1 MKSEVTA
8 VAVVSEVVEDTG
20 RFLELEREWDDLY
33 GRSRHATPFQSW
45 SWLYSWWEAYGSGYE
60 LRLVTFRDD
69 GVLVGVL
76 PLMIQRRLGA
86 GRLLFVGTGRTDYQD
101 MVVRDGWEA
110 RVAPAV
116 RPALERLTGW
126 QVADLQQLRP
136 AATAWDALSGWA
148 GPRSCLAHEG
158 SPVVEVRPWDELVA
172 GLSRNHRST
181 VRRTLRR
188 AEVDGLRL
196 ERAGPGDARRAAR
209 TLVDLHRELWRG
221 RNMVSEHGSE
231 RWSAFIEAAAVRLM
245 ERGLADISEFWR
257 EGEVALS
264 LFWVFGGDFVGFC
277 HAGVSQSA
285 LRRYQWHA
293 LLVQAGNDLA
303 HERGCPRLDLLRG
316 AESYKLKWASE
327 TVPSHRLILAR
338 TSAAWTCYSA
348 YNLMRRKVAAYMN
361 SEAGPQWP
369 RQAVRRL
376 RRRLRH
382 AARGME

>member
-1 MKSEVTA
+1 M
-8 VAVVSEVVEDTG
+8 AVVGEVVEETG
-20 RFLELEREWDDLY
+20 RFLGLEREWDDLY

-45 SWLYSWWEAYGSGYE
+45 SWLYSWWEAYGPGYE

-69 GVLVGVL
+69 GMLVGVL
-76 PLMIQRRLGA
+76 PLMIQRRFGA

-101 MVVRDGWEA
+101 MVVRDGWED

-116 RPALERLTGW
+116 RPALELLKGW

-136 AATAWDALSGWA
+136 AAVAWDALNAWT
-148 GPRSCLAHEG
+148 GPRSCMVHEG
-158 SPVVEVRPWDELVA
+158 SPVVEVGPWEELVA
-172 GLSRNHRST
+172 QLSRNHRST

-188 AEVDGLRL
+188 AESDGLTPD
-196 ERAGPGDARRAAR
+196 RAGPGDARRAAR

-245 ERGLADISEFWR
+245 ERGLADISEFR
-257 EGEVALS
+257 RNGEVVLS
-264 LFWVFGGDFVGFC
+264 VFWVFGRDFVGFC
-277 HAGVSQSA
+277 HAGASRSA

-293 LLVQAGNDLA
+293 LLVRVGNDLA

-316 AESYKLKWASE
+316 AESYKLKWACE

-338 TSAAWTCYSA
+338 TSAAWTCYA
-348 YNLMRRKVAAYMN
+348 TYHLMRRKVAGYMN
-361 SEAGPQWP
+361 SQRGPQWP
-369 RQAVRRL
+369 RTAVRRL
-376 RRRLRH
+376 RRGLAH
-382 AARGME
+382 APRATG